1 MKARTMK
8 KFTCDAL
15 VRLAVQK
22 RKQVEAKPK
31 AVTTDVVRTEDR
43 VDLNEIHRRFWAKL
57 AGK

>member
-1 MKARTMK
+1 MK

-22 RKQVEAKPK
+22 RKAAVKDSKPEP
-31 AVTTDVVRTEDR
+31 VP

-57 AGK
+57 AGKE